1 MNQIKYKRFPALGYA
16 ANEAMNTLCT
26 NLTFS
31 GAEYRKIL
39 ITSSH
44 ASEGKSFLS
53 MNVARTLATIG
64 YRVVLVDCDLRR
76 SELMRRYFKT
86 EESHYKGTSHYLAGM
101 ANLDDV
107 LYETETPNM
116 HFVPRGRAITNSL
129 PLVSSDRMEDLL
141 DRLAQ
146 THDFVIVDAP
156 PVGMIVDAA
165 RIAAVCD
172 GTLLVV
178 NYNSVRRRELI
189 DTKAQ
194 IEQSGCPILGT
205 VINQADFKDYVNR
218 KYYNRNYSS
227 YYKNND
233 DSPSESKKKK
243 SEKASSNEL

>member
-1 MNQIKYKRFPALGYA
+1 
-16 ANEAMNTLCT
+16 
-26 NLTFS
+26 
-31 GAEYRKIL
+31 
-39 ITSSH
+39 
-44 ASEGKSFLS
+44 
-53 MNVARTLATIG
+53 
-64 YRVVLVDCDLRR
+64 
-76 SELMRRYFKT
+76 
-86 EESHYKGTSHYLAGM
+86 
-101 ANLDDV
+101 
-107 LYETETPNM
+107 
-116 HFVPRGRAITNSL
+116 
-129 PLVSSDRMEDLL
+129 
-141 DRLAQ
+141 
-146 THDFVIVDAP
+146 
-156 PVGMIVDAA
+156 MIVDAA